1 MGPKSQYL
9 LRFIHKISW
18 NRKCM
23 KRRLLIQQEF
33 DPILH
38 LLLAVQDTMW
48 QKCIWE
54 LRYKAGVFFHKNW
67 YVIFIF
73 AYPFG
78 KIDKTNFFLNDLGWL
93 LRNKKLYSKIH
104 MPNYIDFSSNRAI
117 LFKNEIIFSSQ
128 GWRSPKICIKYR
140 KHWKSNVSF
149 QLSGQIGLVWAVR
162 NHPPNWRQLYH
173 ERPMTIFKVIFKK
186 LPKSKKVW
194 LLRFQTKKGM
204 WVLVND

>member
-1 MGPKSQYL
+1 MGPNSQYL

-117 LFKNEIIFSSQ
+117 LFKNDFFFLKDDAAAALKLASKNAFEAVTWRQ
-128 GWRSPKICIKYR
+128 GKQQKICGCAC
-140 KHWKSNVSF
+140 S
-149 QLSGQIGLVWAVR
+149 
-162 NHPPNWRQLYH
+162 
-173 ERPMTIFKVIFKK
+173 
-186 LPKSKKVW
+186 
-194 LLRFQTKKGM
+194 LL
-204 WVLVND
+204 LILI